1 MNNFLPT
8 IKDVIAKYKLQIAK
22 DKTKDIHELLCKYME
37 TLIFNIVSIA
47 SIITMINNSSTIKKQ
62 TIKLVK
68 SYINDKCS
76 DNTKKMTG
84 GMNILPS
91 EFYGFDSSRYS
102 ETNATGD
109 ILTVDFTSGILRP
122 QIGGGGK
129 SSVDNKNILKKINE
143 ILNYYKLKAS
153 DSIVNDLLKLI
164 TIYTNCFFKQLKGT
178 KVIITTAV
186 INKIIKSNKT
196 LDIFK

>member
-22 DKTKDIHELLCKYME
+22 DKTKDVHELLCKYME

-47 SIITMINNSSTIKKQ
+47 SIITMINNCSTIKKQ

-68 SYINDKCS
+68 SYINDNCNA
-76 DNTKKMTG
+76 NTKQTG
-84 GMNILPS
+84 GMNVLPS
-91 EFYGFDSSRYS
+91 EFYGFDSGRYS
-102 ETNATGD
+102 ETNASGD
-109 ILTVDFTSGILRP
+109 ILAVDFTSGILRP
-122 QIGGGGK
+122 QIGGGGQ

>member
-22 DKTKDIHELLCKYME
+22 DKTKDIHELLCKYMD
-37 TLIFNIVSIA
+37 TLVFNIVSIA
-47 SIITMINNSSTIKKQ
+47 SIITMINNSDTIKKQ

-68 SYINDKCS
+68 SYINDKC
-76 DNTKKMTG
+76 NYKMTG
-84 GMNILPS
+84 GNNALPS
-91 EFYGFDSSRYS
+91 EYFGFNSGRYS
-102 ETNATGD
+102 ETNASGD
-109 ILTVDFTSGILRP
+109 ILSIDFTSGILRP

-129 SSVDNKNILKKINE
+129 TSVDNKHILNKINE

-153 DSIVNDLLKLI
+153 DIIIKDLLKLI
-164 TIYTNCFFKQLKGT
+164 TIYTNCFFKQLKMSKT
-178 KVIITTAV
+178 VLTTAV

>member
-22 DKTKDIHELLCKYME
+22 DKTKDVHELLCKYME

-47 SIITMINNSSTIKKQ
+47 SIITMINNSNTIKKQ

-68 SYINDKCS
+68 SYINDKCNA
-76 DNTKKMTG
+76 NTKMTG

-91 EFYGFDSSRYS
+91 EFYGIDSGRYS
-102 ETNATGD
+102 EANATGD

-122 QIGGGGK
+122 QIGGGTQ

>member
-22 DKTKDIHELLCKYME
+22 DKTKDVHELLCKYME

-47 SIITMINNSSTIKKQ
+47 SIITMINNCSTIKKQ

-68 SYINDKCS
+68 SYINDNCNA
-76 DNTKKMTG
+76 NTKQTG
-84 GMNILPS
+84 GMNVLPS
-91 EFYGFDSSRYS
+91 EFYGFDSGRYS
-102 ETNATGD
+102 ETNASGD
-109 ILTVDFTSGILRP
+109 ILAVDFTSGILRP
-122 QIGGGGK
+122 QIGGGGQ

-178 KVIITTAV
+178 KTIITTAV